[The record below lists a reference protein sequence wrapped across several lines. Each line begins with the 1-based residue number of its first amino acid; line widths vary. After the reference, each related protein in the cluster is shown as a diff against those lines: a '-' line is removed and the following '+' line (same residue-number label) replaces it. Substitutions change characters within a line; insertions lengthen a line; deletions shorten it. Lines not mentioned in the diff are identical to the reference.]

1 MDFNLFDAVKESI
14 AYEHYKLDKY
24 IDKSA
29 DYQNKIQASLAE
41 KVSSIKENDQK
52 SPEAFGGD
60 AVVKVEIPALGAEEL
75 EKVRQSWDNY
85 PVSALHRTDIPIS
98 ANADGV
104 YRIGKVDFSEKEF
117 EAARE
122 LVTGMT
128 SQLKKGTLSYSGH
141 TKMALAESLMDK
153 CAAASFSEDQ
163 RQVIVKA
170 MKDYNNRLNDR
181 NNELISRSNYVK
193 SDDEST
199 RSYWGVRQVIP
210 EAAKDE
216 MERLFGR
223 RPAAISAVTSVA
235 TNQELID
242 SLQKKAKEVDLTDPS
257 GMDDFRAF
265 YQKLMK
271 PVYDAQYPDKMRSD
285 SLAVI
290 EQDLYGSEGMTKL
303 VDFAKTMAWKS
314 LRQDSFG

>member
-1 MDFNLFDAVKESI
+1 MNVTNLAS
-14 AYEHYKLDKY
+14 

-29 DYQNKIQASLAE
+29 DYQKKIQASFAE
-41 KVSSIKENDQK
+41 KVSSIKENDQR

-60 AVVKVEIPALGAEEL
+60 AVVKIEISALGAEEL
-75 EKVRQSWDNY
+75 EKVRQSWDNH

-117 EAARE
+117 ESARE

-128 SQLKKGTLSYSGH
+128 SQLKQVTLSYSDH
-141 TKMALAESLMDK
+141 TKMALAESLVDK

-181 NNELISRSNYVK
+181 NNELISKSNYVK
-193 SDDEST
+193 NDDESA
-199 RSYWGVRQVIP
+199 RSYWGLRQVIP
-210 EAAKDE
+210 EDAKDE

-223 RPAAISAVTSVA
+223 RPTGTSAVTSVA

-242 SLQKKAKEVDLTDPS
+242 SLQKKTREVDITDPN
-257 GMDDFRAF
+257 GMDDFKAF

-271 PVYDAQYPDKMRSD
+271 PAYDAQYPDRMGSD
-285 SLAVI
+285 SMAAI
-290 EQDLYGSEGMTKL
+290 EHDLYGSDGIAKM
-303 VDFAKTMAWKS
+303 VAFAKQW
-314 LRQDSFG
+314 LH